1 MGMKMTTPMAQIDA
15 YIDRKLDEWVE
26 ECISNLEFVGEECVA
41 EARTSGSYT
50 DRTGNLR
57 SSVGYVV
64 VKDGKIVKKGGFQ
77 HVNGT
82 KKSDKNG
89 EEDGEQ
95 YAESLVGRYPEGI
108 VLIVVAGMNYAAY
121 VSAKGFNVLDSAE
134 LKAESII
141 KKLFANG

>member
-1 MGMKMTTPMAQIDA
+1 MGMRMTTPKAQIDA
-15 YIDRKLDEWVE
+15 YVDRKIDEFVE

-41 EARTSGSYT
+41 EARTAGSYT

-64 VKDGKIVKKGGFQ
+64 VKDGEIIKKGGFQ

-95 YAESLVGRYPEGI
+95 YAESLVSRYPQGI
-108 VLIVVAGMNYAAY
+108 MLIVVAGMNYAAY
-121 VSAKGFNVLDSAE
+121 VSANGYNVLDSAE
-134 LKAESII
+134 LKAEDIL
-141 KKLFANG
+141 KQLFG

>member
-15 YIDRKLDEWVE
+15 YIGRQLDQWVVD
-26 ECISNLEFVGEECVA
+26 CIDNLEFVGEECVA
-41 EARTSGSYT
+41 EARTAGSYT

-64 VKDGKIVKKGGFQ
+64 VKDGEIIKKGGFQ

-95 YAESLVGRYPEGI
+95 YAESLVSRYPQGI

-121 VSAKGFNVLDSAE
+121 VSANGYNVLESAE
-134 LKAESII
+134 LKAENIL
-141 KKLFANG
+141 KQLFSNG

>member
-1 MGMKMTTPMAQIDA
+1 MGMRMTTPKAQIDA
-15 YIDRKLDEWVE
+15 YVDRKIDEFVE

-41 EARTSGSYT
+41 EARTAGSYT

-64 VKDGKIVKKGGFQ
+64 VKDGEIIKKGGFQ

-95 YAESLVGRYPEGI
+95 YAESLVSRYPQGI

-121 VSAKGFNVLDSAE
+121 VSANGYNVLDSAE
-134 LKAESII
+134 LKAEDIL
-141 KKLFANG
+141 KQLFG

>member
-1 MGMKMTTPMAQIDA
+1 MGMKMTTPIAQIDA
-15 YIDRKLDEWVE
+15 NVDRKIDEFVE

-41 EARTSGSYT
+41 EARTAGSYT

-64 VKDGKIVKKGGFQ
+64 VKDGEIIKKGGFQ

-95 YAESLVGRYPEGI
+95 YAESLVSRYPQGI

-121 VSAKGFNVLDSAE
+121 VSANGYNVLDSAE
-134 LKAESII
+134 LKAEDIL
-141 KKLFANG
+141 KQLFG